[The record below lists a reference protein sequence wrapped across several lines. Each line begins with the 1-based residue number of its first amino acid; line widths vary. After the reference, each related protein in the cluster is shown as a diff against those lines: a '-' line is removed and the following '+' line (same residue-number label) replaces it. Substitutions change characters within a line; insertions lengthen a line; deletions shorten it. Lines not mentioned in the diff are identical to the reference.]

1 MKRKTKKPERPKMH
15 RITDEM
21 KQWSAMI
28 GQELNRWPHVTTRPM
43 FGLLGFYRK
52 AKIFAA
58 LPVTRAIG
66 TPNSIIFKIEPM
78 PPELLR
84 RATSDRRLDPERHG
98 PGTRWRSFEIGSKED
113 LRDAL
118 WWLNQAYKRATGAKD
133 AARSSR
139 GGA

>member
-15 RITDEM
+15 RTTDEM
-21 KQWSAMI
+21 KQWFAMI
-28 GQELNRWPHVTTRPM
+28 GQELDRWPQVTSRPM

-58 LPVTRAIG
+58 VPVTRAIG

-84 RATSDRRLDPERHG
+84 RAMSDPRLDPESHG
-98 PGTRWRSFEIGSKED
+98 PGTRWRSFEIASEED

-118 WWLNQAYKRATGAKD
+118 WWLSQAYQRANSGAKG
-133 AARSSR
+133 ASRS
-139 GGA
+139 

>member
-1 MKRKTKKPERPKMH
+1 MKRKTTKPERPKMH

-28 GQELNRWPHVTTRPM
+28 GRELDRWPGVTTRPM

-84 RATSDRRLDPERHG
+84 RAMSDPRVDSESEH
-98 PGTRWRSFEIGSKED
+98 PGIRWRSFEMRSAED

-118 WWLNQAYKRATGAKD
+118 WWLNQAYERAKSGAKV
-133 AARSSR
+133 ASKS
-139 GGA
+139 

>member
-1 MKRKTKKPERPKMH
+1 MKRQTKKKTERPKMH

-28 GQELNRWPHVTTRPM
+28 GQELGRWPQVTSRPM

-66 TPNSIIFKIEPM
+66 TANSIIFKIDPM
-78 PPELLR
+78 APELLR
-84 RATSDRRLDPERHG
+84 RAMSDPRVDSESER
-98 PGTRWRSFEIGSKED
+98 PGIRWRSFEIRSEED

-118 WWLNQAYKRATGAKD
+118 WTLSQAYERAKSRAK
-133 AARSSR
+133 AAPTS
-139 GGA
+139 